1 MTETTETTE
10 TKTIPARWAWL
21 YKACNGGSAWDMDA
35 GYLSKLIS
43 ELGASEAREKARET
57 ELLQIIRELLAM
69 EELDLGDHSQLPE
82 DHPIARAEKAIEVT
96 P

>member
-1 MTETTETTE
+1 
-10 TKTIPARWAWL
+10 
-21 YKACNGGSAWDMDA
+21 
-35 GYLSKLIS
+35 
-43 ELGASEAREKARET
+43 
-57 ELLQIIRELLAM
+57 M